1 MDEVPDLDLGAG
13 LEVDLGHEVVEEVE
27 VDHADTLE
35 IKSESEMD
43 LGYTIPAQ
51 TVEVMDSVEVVK
63 EEEVKHEEEEESHV
77 RTDFKPVV
85 DSFLGGVPKPYKYEL
100 KFDTSSSKGETSS
113 PSSCSRPKHF
123 LFSARMKEEEK
134 PEAPPVPAGM
144 DEVQLGDE
152 VLHLPSEFCSN
163 PDVLR
168 EFFSPETWQILDEG
182 FRDQLMV

>member
-1 MDEVPDLDLGAG
+1 MDEVPDLDLGTG

-35 IKSESEMD
+35 VKSESEMD

-100 KFDTSSSKGETSS
+100 KFDTSSSKGKIIVQTSF
-113 PSSCSRPKHF
+113 CSRPKHF
-123 LFSARMKEEEK
+123 F
-134 PEAPPVPAGM
+134 VP
-144 DEVQLGDE
+144 
-152 VLHLPSEFCSN
+152 SSN
-163 PDVLR
+163 ER
-168 EFFSPETWQILDEG
+168 G
-182 FRDQLMV
+182 